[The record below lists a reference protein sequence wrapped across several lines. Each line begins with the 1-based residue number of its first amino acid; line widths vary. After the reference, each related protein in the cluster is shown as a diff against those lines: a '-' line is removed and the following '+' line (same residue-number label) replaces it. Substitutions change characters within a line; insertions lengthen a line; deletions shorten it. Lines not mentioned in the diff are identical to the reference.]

1 MLMLRLIVS
10 LLLLRNQKCFFL
22 AILRTSK
29 QFPNELK
36 DINHT
41 HTKKDRIKDVEPLLI
56 PFDFE
61 LKVKNPELGIGSR
74 KKLFVC
80 LGLTSYH
87 SNHRVKYV
95 FFLLSLRLGVNF
107 TNILRAA
114 FTHSDPESTK
124 KTVEL
129 SEFCAFGIC
138 ERKSCA

>member
-56 PFDFE
+56 LKSHFLSFTNHHRLRSCPSHTFLTRKEEEILGIPFDLE
-61 LKVKNPELGIGSR
+61 HKVKNPELGIGSR

-95 FFLLSLRLGVNF
+95 FSPL
-107 TNILRAA
+107 A
-114 FTHSDPESTK
+114 
-124 KTVEL
+124 
-129 SEFCAFGIC
+129 
-138 ERKSCA
+138 